1 MCYQV
6 PFVVFHVTAR
16 QSTIISAQ
24 FQLYLQV
31 FIIAHVPPG
40 MFELVEGMSWFY
52 DDYNRKYL
60 EVLEKY
66 SDVVAAQLYG
76 HEHTDSLRLQYDK
89 EGNLFHCS

>member
-1 MCYQV
+1 
-6 PFVVFHVTAR
+6 
-16 QSTIISAQ
+16 
-24 FQLYLQV
+24 
-31 FIIAHVPPG
+31 